1 MSCSSIKHQFDELK
15 DQNQLKF
22 NRAVQL
28 YTDLQGSLDAHKME
42 LQELQNKGDPN
53 TIEHLQKHIK
63 DGEQLLSQI
72 NSMTVH

>member
-1 MSCSSIKHQFDELK
+1 MSCSSIKHQFEDLK
-15 DQNQLKF
+15 DRNQLTF
-22 NRAVQL
+22 NRAVEL
-28 YTDLQGSLDAHKME
+28 YSDLQGSLDAHKME
-42 LQELQNKGDPN
+42 LEELQNKGERN